1 MRKVLVIAYSFPP
14 VAVRSTRVVK
24 FVKYLS
30 RFGWRPVVLT
40 PRRPYAPDMDHGL
53 VDEVAAYP
61 VTVYRTRSF
70 EPVGLIERLKGSRAV
85 ERVHGGG
92 ARRLARLL
100 RWVRVN
106 CMIPDYRIGWV
117 PWAIL
122 AGWRII
128 RAERIDAIFV
138 SAEPFSSL
146 LAAVA
151 LKRLTGRPLVMD
163 FRDEWTPWARYRD
176 PEKLDVVIAFERWLE
191 RRLVAAAETV
201 VTVTPVLRDDFE
213 RRYPAMPGKFVCIRN
228 GWDPDDFDGPPPPP
242 GPGLTITHAGSLYRS
257 RFPESLFTVLRALLD
272 ERPERRHRVR
282 LRLLGTMSEEL
293 VKELQRYPYPEIID
307 YRGFV
312 SAAEARRLM
321 RASDILLLQQE
332 AEDGIARGAAPSK
345 LYEYLG
351 AGRFI
356 LALAGDGPIREIV
369 EEMGAGVVVDPA
381 DVATLRAV
389 LLDWVEGRRHNP
401 VVDEEHWQRRLRF
414 SRLQQ
419 TALLAEWLDRAV
431 APRVDLGDGP
441 TAVHQSSKNSTRAR
455 TTASCSQASISGNSG
470 SDSTS

>member
-14 VAVRSTRVVK
+14 VAVRSTRAVK

-30 RFGWRPVVLT
+30 RFGWWPVVLT
-40 PRRPYAPDMDHGL
+40 PRRPYAPDMDDRL
-53 VDEVAAYP
+53 VEEIAAYP
-61 VTVYRTRSF
+61 ATISRTRSF
-70 EPVGLIERLKGSRAV
+70 EPVRLIVRLKGSRVA
-85 ERVHGGG
+85 ERFH
-92 ARRLARLL
+92 RRGTGRLFRLL
-100 RWVRVN
+100 RWVCVN
-106 CMIPDYRIGWV
+106 GMIPDYRIGWV

-122 AGWRII
+122 AGWRVI
-128 RAERIDAIFV
+128 RSERIDAIFV
-138 SAEPFSSL
+138 TAEPFSSL
-146 LAAVA
+146 LAGVA
-151 LKRLTGRPLVMD
+151 LKRLTGRPLIMD

-176 PEKLDVVIAFERWLE
+176 PEKLDAVIAFERWLE
-191 RRLVAAAETV
+191 RRLVAAADTV
-201 VTVTPVLRDDFE
+201 VTVTPALRDDFE
-213 RRYPAMPGKFVCIRN
+213 RRYPGMRGKFVCIRN
-228 GWDPDDFDGPPPPP
+228 GWDPDDFAGPPPPP

-257 RFPESLFTVLRALLD
+257 RFPEGVLTVLRALLD

-293 VKELQRYPYPEIID
+293 VKELRRYPYPDIID

-312 SAAEARRLM
+312 SAAEARHLM

-332 AEDGIARGAAPSK
+332 AEPGIARGAAPSK

-369 EEMGAGVVVDPA
+369 EQMGAGVVVEPS
-381 DVATLRAV
+381 DVASLRAV
-389 LLDWVEGRRHNP
+389 LVDWIEGRRHDP

-419 TALLAEWLDRAV
+419 TAALAQWLDRV
-431 APRVDLGDGP
+431 ILP
-441 TAVHQSSKNSTRAR
+441 AR
-455 TTASCSQASISGNSG
+455 
-470 SDSTS
+470 